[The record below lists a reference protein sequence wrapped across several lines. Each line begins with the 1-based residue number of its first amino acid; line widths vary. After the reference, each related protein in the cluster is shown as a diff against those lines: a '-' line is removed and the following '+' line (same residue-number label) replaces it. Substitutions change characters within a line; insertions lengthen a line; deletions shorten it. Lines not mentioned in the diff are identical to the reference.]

1 MGRLRILNES
11 GDSTQ
16 EFSDPVTLK
25 AANKVLAQ
33 YLRAGHLAFD
43 HAHQKQIPIGGRLD
57 PESDVI
63 VVPEIRVG

>member
-11 GDSTQ
+11 GDTCQ
-16 EFSDPVTLK
+16 EFSDPVALE
-25 AANKVLAQ
+25 AANELLHK
-33 YLRAGHLAFD
+33 YLRAGHLALD
-43 HAHQKQIPIGGRLD
+43 RTTKKQITHTGRLD